1 MKALLFALALVPFV
15 AQAQGIEIDPA
26 TGLLTQSAPQAV
38 PGYPPSYPIAVQ
50 PILPVPRDRGPWG
63 TGYSIVTETRER
75 PDAWGRFLGDRDATT
90 TTTTQRVVPN
100 NVTGQPIKGV
110 ELPW

>member
-1 MKALLFALALVPFV
+1 MKTILFTLAMLPGVALAQFDDVEAYDAPEGSIYGNPNPV
-15 AQAQGIEIDPA
+15 IIQPGI
-26 TGLLTQSAPQAV
+26 
-38 PGYPPSYPIAVQ
+38 
-50 PILPVPRDRGPWG
+50 PVPRGPGPWG

-100 NVTGQPIKGV
+100 NVTGQPITGI

>member
-1 MKALLFALALVPFV
+1 MKMILFTLALIPGVTF
-15 AQAQGIEIDPA
+15 AQTFEMDPV
-26 TGLLTQSAPQAV
+26 TGLIKESASS
-38 PGYPPSYPIAVQ
+38 GYQPSYPIAVQ
-50 PILPVPRDRGPWG
+50 PVLPVPRDRGPWG
-63 TGYSIVTETRER
+63 RGYSVVTETRER

-100 NVTGQPIKGV
+100 DALGQPIKGV

>member
-1 MKALLFALALVPFV
+1 MKTILLTLAMLPGIAV
-15 AQAQGIEIDPA
+15 AQFDDVDGYNAPPA
-26 TGLLTQSAPQAV
+26 PIYQ
-38 PGYPPSYPIAVQ
+38 PSYPIAVQ
-50 PILPVPRDRGPWG
+50 PVLPVPRDRGPWG
-63 TGYSIVTETRER
+63 TGYSVVTETRER

-100 NVTGQPIKGV
+100 DVTGQPIKGV

>member
-1 MKALLFALALVPFV
+1 MKTIFFTLALVPSIAL
-15 AQAQGIEIDPA
+15 AQSIEIDPA
-26 TGLLTQSAPQAV
+26 TGLLTQSAPQVA

-63 TGYSIVTETRER
+63 TGYSVVTETRER

-100 NVTGQPIKGV
+100 DVTGQPIKGV

>member
-1 MKALLFALALVPFV
+1 MKTLLLALIFAPPIALAQNF
-15 AQAQGIEIDPA
+15 EMDPT
-26 TGLLTQSAPQAV
+26 TGLIKESS
-38 PGYPPSYPIAVQ
+38 GYQPSYPIAVQ
-50 PILPVPRDRGPWG
+50 PVLPVPRDRGPWG
-63 TGYSIVTETRER
+63 TGYSVVTETKER

-100 NVTGQPIKGV
+100 DALGQPIKGM

>member
-1 MKALLFALALVPFV
+1 MKKLLFTLVMLPSIAS
-15 AQAQGIEIDPA
+15 AQNITIDPV
-26 TGLLTQSAPQAV
+26 TGLATFSNSQ
-38 PGYPPSYPIAVQ
+38 PSYPIAVQ
-50 PILPVPRDRGPWG
+50 PIIPVPRDRGPWG
-63 TGYSIVTETRER
+63 TGYSVVTETRER

-100 NVTGQPIKGV
+100 DVTGQPIKGV

>member
-1 MKALLFALALVPFV
+1 MKTILFTLAMIPGVALAQFDDVEAYDAPEGSIYGNPNPV
-15 AQAQGIEIDPA
+15 IIQPGI
-26 TGLLTQSAPQAV
+26 
-38 PGYPPSYPIAVQ
+38 
-50 PILPVPRDRGPWG
+50 PVPRDRGPWG

-75 PDAWGRFLGDRDATT
+75 PDAWGRFLGDRDATK

-100 NVTGQPIKGV
+100 NVTGQPITGV

>member
-1 MKALLFALALVPFV
+1 MKTILFTLAMIPGVALAQFDDEGNYRPDLAIGV
-15 AQAQGIEIDPA
+15 Q
-26 TGLLTQSAPQAV
+26 
-38 PGYPPSYPIAVQ
+38 PSYPIAVQ
-50 PILPVPRDRGPWG
+50 PVLPVPRDRGPWG

-100 NVTGQPIKGV
+100 DVTGQPIKGV

>member
-1 MKALLFALALVPFV
+1 MKTILFILAMLPGAALAQFDDVDAYDELEAPIYGNPNPVIIQP
-15 AQAQGIEIDPA
+15 GI
-26 TGLLTQSAPQAV
+26 
-38 PGYPPSYPIAVQ
+38 
-50 PILPVPRDRGPWG
+50 PVPRDRGPWG

-100 NVTGQPIKGV
+100 NVTGQPITGV

>member
-1 MKALLFALALVPFV
+1 MKALLFTLAMLPAV
-15 AQAQGIEIDPA
+15 AAAQFDEEGNYNP
-26 TGLLTQSAPQAV
+26 GAV
-38 PGYPPSYPIAVQ
+38 PLYGNPNPVIIQ
-50 PILPVPRDRGPWG
+50 PGIPVPRDRGPWG

-100 NVTGQPIKGV
+100 DVTGQPIKGV

>member
-1 MKALLFALALVPFV
+1 MKTILFTLAMLPGVALAQFDDVE
-15 AQAQGIEIDPA
+15 AYDEQE
-26 TGLLTQSAPQAV
+26 APIYGNPNPV
-38 PGYPPSYPIAVQ
+38 IVQ
-50 PILPVPRDRGPWG
+50 PGIPVPRDRGPWG

-100 NVTGQPIKGV
+100 DVTGQPIKGV